1 MMVVLISNEYD
12 ENISV
17 IMIMIY
23 IDDHADDHAFGG
35 DHDDDTL
42 VCRDEF
48 ERGSELTMMMMMMVM
63 MVVMMIIMM
72 TYLSAVMN
80 LRGAVSW
87 LVPLP
92 LPAFTT

>member
-1 MMVVLISNEYD
+1 MVVLISNEYD

-48 ERGSELTMMMMMMVM
+48 ARGSELTMMMMMMMIMMKMM
-63 MVVMMIIMM
+63 MVVMMMM
-72 TYLSAVMN
+72 KMMMMMMMKTYLSAV
-80 LRGAVSW
+80 GV
-87 LVPLP
+87 
-92 LPAFTT
+92 